1 MNNILD
7 KSLDSQFDKI
17 ENLTWFPWVG
27 KGYKCAKRKLLV
39 VGESHYL
46 NEDSDENNEKRR
58 ELLIRDKEHTRNCLY
73 EVLIN
78 KSWSSKT
85 YSNIMEALC
94 DRGIL
99 SDNKTAL
106 SEIVIPAIRMEAIL
120 KKRQAEQ
127 ELNLLLRHALFQL
140 PHHFRGYKI
149 ALIDIRTVGVQERRR
164 PFGCAVPC
172 PRNRLASAES
182 QAGCCQH

>member
-58 ELLIRDKEHTRNCLY
+58 ELLIRDKEHSCYDIAFGEKQHHQSL
-73 EVLIN
+73 
-78 KSWSSKT
+78 
-85 YSNIMEALC
+85 
-94 DRGIL
+94 
-99 SDNKTAL
+99 
-106 SEIVIPAIRMEAIL
+106 RM
-120 KKRQAEQ
+120 
-127 ELNLLLRHALFQL
+127 
-140 PHHFRGYKI
+140 
-149 ALIDIRTVGVQERRR
+149 RR
-164 PFGCAVPC
+164 
-172 PRNRLASAES
+172 L
-182 QAGCCQH
+182 QI

>member
-73 EVLIN
+73 EVLI
-78 KSWSSKT
+78 
-85 YSNIMEALC
+85 I
-94 DRGIL
+94 
-99 SDNKTAL
+99 
-106 SEIVIPAIRMEAIL
+106 
-120 KKRQAEQ
+120 
-127 ELNLLLRHALFQL
+127 
-140 PHHFRGYKI
+140 
-149 ALIDIRTVGVQERRR
+149 
-164 PFGCAVPC
+164 
-172 PRNRLASAES
+172 
-182 QAGCCQH
+182 

>member
-106 SEIVIPAIRMEAIL
+106 SEIAYYNFIQRQMVIQKIVKNVPIL
-120 KKRQAEQ
+120 MTIKLLGNVFCTLLTYYNLQTAFLL
-127 ELNLLLRHALFQL
+127 EL
-140 PHHFRGYKI
+140 
-149 ALIDIRTVGVQERRR
+149 
-164 PFGCAVPC
+164 
-172 PRNRLASAES
+172 S
-182 QAGCCQH
+182 Q

>member
-106 SEIVIPAIRMEAIL
+106 SEIAYYNFIQRQMDYSKIVKNVPIL
-120 KKRQAEQ
+120 MTIK
-127 ELNLLLRHALFQL
+127 LLGNVFCTLLTYYNLQTAF
-140 PHHFRGYKI
+140 
-149 ALIDIRTVGVQERRR
+149 
-164 PFGCAVPC
+164 CW
-172 PRNRLASAES
+172 S
-182 QAGCCQH
+182 

>member
-94 DRGIL
+94 DRY
-99 SDNKTAL
+99 S
-106 SEIVIPAIRMEAIL
+106 IR
-120 KKRQAEQ
+120 
-127 ELNLLLRHALFQL
+127 
-140 PHHFRGYKI
+140 
-149 ALIDIRTVGVQERRR
+149 
-164 PFGCAVPC
+164 
-172 PRNRLASAES
+172 
-182 QAGCCQH
+182 

>member
-106 SEIVIPAIRMEAIL
+106 SEIAYYNFIQRQWIIQKIVKNVPIL
-120 KKRQAEQ
+120 MTIKLLGNVFCTLLTYYNLQTAFLL
-127 ELNLLLRHALFQL
+127 EL
-140 PHHFRGYKI
+140 
-149 ALIDIRTVGVQERRR
+149 
-164 PFGCAVPC
+164 
-172 PRNRLASAES
+172 S
-182 QAGCCQH
+182 Q

>member
-106 SEIVIPAIRMEAIL
+106 SEIAYYNFIQRQMEAIFRIQR
-120 KKRQAEQ
+120 KRRALYQSERH
-127 ELNLLLRHALFQL
+127 LLRQ
-140 PHHFRGYKI
+140 R
-149 ALIDIRTVGVQERRR
+149 QNR
-164 PFGCAVPC
+164 PFGRQIPDF
-172 PRNRLASAES
+172 
-182 QAGCCQH
+182 G

>member
-85 YSNIMEALC
+85 YSNIMEAC
-94 DRGIL
+94 VTGVFYQITKQHYRKSHTIISSKGKWIIQ
-99 SDNKTAL
+99 K
-106 SEIVIPAIRMEAIL
+106 IL
-120 KKRQAEQ
+120 KNVPILMTIKLLGNVFCTLLTYYNLQTAFLL
-127 ELNLLLRHALFQL
+127 EL
-140 PHHFRGYKI
+140 
-149 ALIDIRTVGVQERRR
+149 
-164 PFGCAVPC
+164 
-172 PRNRLASAES
+172 S
-182 QAGCCQH
+182 Q

>member
-94 DRGIL
+94 DRGII
-99 SDNKTAL
+99 SSKGKW
-106 SEIVIPAIRMEAIL
+106 IIQKIL
-120 KKRQAEQ
+120 KNVPILMTIKLLGNVFCTLLTYYNLQTAFLL
-127 ELNLLLRHALFQL
+127 EL
-140 PHHFRGYKI
+140 
-149 ALIDIRTVGVQERRR
+149 
-164 PFGCAVPC
+164 
-172 PRNRLASAES
+172 S
-182 QAGCCQH
+182 Q

>member
-78 KSWSSKT
+78 KSWSSVTGVFYQITKQHYRKSHTIISSKGKWIIQKIVKNVPILMTIKLLGNVFCTLLT
-85 YSNIMEALC
+85 YYNLQTAFLLE
-94 DRGIL
+94 L
-99 SDNKTAL
+99 S
-106 SEIVIPAIRMEAIL
+106 
-120 KKRQAEQ
+120 Q
-127 ELNLLLRHALFQL
+127 
-140 PHHFRGYKI
+140 
-149 ALIDIRTVGVQERRR
+149 
-164 PFGCAVPC
+164 
-172 PRNRLASAES
+172 
-182 QAGCCQH
+182 